1 MELYSLVASL
11 FRICTNNY
19 IIFELFVLTAHDRPE
34 QVTLSIIV
42 KTRRKSRV
50 IYRSHFLYTAA
61 PEHYI
66 AELLV
71 QSVSGTPQ
79 LDALLSFVPPMKT
92 KADLNAFDDKLTATF
107 SAIALPRDW
116 TLVGYRNLKS

>member
-1 MELYSLVASL
+1 M
-11 FRICTNNY
+11 
-19 IIFELFVLTAHDRPE
+19 
-34 QVTLSIIV
+34 IV
-42 KTRRKSRV
+42 DSKKKSRV

-79 LDALLSFVPPMKT
+79 LDALLSFVPPLKT
-92 KADLNAFDDKLTATF
+92 KTDLAAFDDKLTVTF

>member
-1 MELYSLVASL
+1 M
-11 FRICTNNY
+11 
-19 IIFELFVLTAHDRPE
+19 
-34 QVTLSIIV
+34 TLSIIINSGEI
-42 KTRRKSRV
+42 SRV
-50 IYRSHFLYTAA
+50 IYRSHFIYTAA

-79 LDALLSFVPPMKT
+79 LDALLSFVPPLKT
-92 KADLNAFDDKLTATF
+92 KADLAAFDSKLTLTF

-116 TLVGYRNLKS
+116 TLVGYSNRKSEQVFN

>member
-1 MELYSLVASL
+1 M
-11 FRICTNNY
+11 
-19 IIFELFVLTAHDRPE
+19 
-34 QVTLSIIV
+34 IV
-42 KTRRKSRV
+42 DNKKKSRV

-79 LDALLSFVPPMKT
+79 LDALLSFVPPLKT
-92 KADLNAFDDKLTATF
+92 KADLAAFDDKLTVTF
-107 SAIALPRDW
+107 SAIAIPRDW

>member
-1 MELYSLVASL
+1 M
-11 FRICTNNY
+11 
-19 IIFELFVLTAHDRPE
+19 
-34 QVTLSIIV
+34 
-42 KTRRKSRV
+42 
-50 IYRSHFLYTAA
+50 IYRSHFVYAAA

-79 LDALLSFVPPMKT
+79 LDALLSFVPPLKT
-92 KADLNAFDDKLTATF
+92 KADLAAFDNKLTVMF

-116 TLVGYRNLKS
+116 TLVGYKNLKS

>member
-1 MELYSLVASL
+1 L
-11 FRICTNNY
+11 
-19 IIFELFVLTAHDRPE
+19 LTAHHKPE
-34 QVTLSIIV
+34 QVTLSVIINS
-42 KTRRKSRV
+42 REKSRV
-50 IYRSHFLYTAA
+50 IYRSHFIYAAA

-79 LDALLSFVPPMKT
+79 LDALLSFVPPLKT
-92 KADLNAFDDKLTATF
+92 KADLTAFDNKLTVTF

-116 TLVGYRNLKS
+116 TLIGYKNLKS